1 MATVNAVLGG
11 FLNIATSEVQ
21 GADPYYAEGAGEGS
35 LTRLPPVYSLSDF
48 SVTVTFQAVPDGE
61 VNSVS
66 VSSVVAT
73 PNSTFNYSTTASSV
87 TITEQTS
94 PFSATWH
101 CLMEDYS
108 YRTFSRDDEV
118 LAASKPAYKALIS
131 LDLVEPHQ
139 VDKTHQFT
147 VTTVEAVT
155 GTTQTFV
162 ISLPETIYLNVPSF
176 IARVQ
181 SLVQA
186 GS

>member
-1 MATVNAVLGG
+1 MMFLLDVLQNLFCSIGPV
-11 FLNIATSEVQ
+11 FLMLA
-21 GADPYYAEGAGEGS
+21 
-35 LTRLPPVYSLSDF
+35 
-48 SVTVTFQAVPDGE
+48 
-61 VNSVS
+61 
-66 VSSVVAT
+66 VVAT
-73 PNSTFNYSTTASSV
+73 PNSTFNYSTTSSSV

-94 PFSATWH
+94 PFGATWH
-101 CLMEDYS
+101 CLMEDY
-108 YRTFSRDDEV
+108 YYQTFNTDDEV
-118 LAASKPAYKALIS
+118 LAAANPAYKALIS

-162 ISLPETIYLNVPSF
+162 IYLPETIYLNVPSF

-181 SLVQA
+181 TLVQA